1 MSVRR
6 GSVAIVPLFLAI
18 SLLFMFIWF
27 LGGANDNLHK
37 VNQGENLQHLQDRLL
52 QAAINKRYE
61 LEEAD
66 PSLSDEELDKAV
78 NTYIAEMMKING
90 IDTKEKESK

>member
-1 MSVRR
+1 MRR

-18 SLLFMFIWF
+18 VLLFWFIWF

-37 VNQGENLQHLQDRLL
+37 VNQIENLQHLQDRLL
-52 QAAINKRYE
+52 QSAIMKRYE

-66 PSLSDEELDKAV
+66 PSLSDAELDAAV
-78 NTYIAEMMKING
+78 DTYIKEIMKVNG
-90 IDTKEKESK
+90 IDKNEENK

>member
-1 MSVRR
+1 MRR

-18 SLLFMFIWF
+18 ALLFWFIWF

-37 VNQGENLQHLQDRLL
+37 VNQIENLQHTQDRLL
-52 QAAINKRYE
+52 QAAIKKRYE

-66 PSLSDEELDKAV
+66 PTLSDAELDSAV
-78 NTYIAEMMKING
+78 DKYIKEIMKVNG
-90 IDTKEKESK
+90 IDKDEESK

>member
-1 MSVRR
+1 MRR

-18 SLLFMFIWF
+18 ALLFWFIWF

-37 VNQGENLQHLQDRLL
+37 VNQLENLQHTQDRLL
-52 QAAINKRYE
+52 QAAIQKRYE

-66 PSLSDEELDKAV
+66 PSLTDDELDAQV
-78 NTYIAEMMKING
+78 DTYIKEIMKVNS
-90 IDTKEKESK
+90 IDDKE

>member
-6 GSVAIVPLFLAI
+6 GSVAIVPLLLAI

-37 VNQGENLQHLQDRLL
+37 VNQIENLQHIQDRLL
-52 QAAINKRYE
+52 QAAIQKRYE

-66 PSLSDEELDKAV
+66 PSLTDEELDKAV
-78 NTYIAEMMKING
+78 DTYIKEMMKVNG
-90 IDTKEKESK
+90 IDTK